1 MLGPGLRKDPG
12 SKPEQHS
19 RSATAPPAQRHVGG
33 LGGLPH
39 PGARMKRREAY
50 RRSGATCG
58 RTDTYYQGPN
68 GEKFRSKIE
77 LTRFLGPS
85 QDLTN
90 FDFKNGVLRDP
101 PPKVPGRWGLE
112 RTQEGRNRCARP
124 DHETRLGFLPTQVKK
139 AQKRRLSLSEPEL
152 PTPLSSCPP
161 NSDP

>member
-1 MLGPGLRKDPG
+1 MSEGWVDCPTLGPGW
-12 SKPEQHS
+12 
-19 RSATAPPAQRHVGG
+19 
-33 LGGLPH
+33 
-39 PGARMKRREAY
+39 KRREAY

-112 RTQEGRNRCARP
+112 RTQEGRNPCARP
-124 DHETRLGFLPTQVKK
+124 DHETRLGFLPTQVPP
-139 AQKRRLSLSEPEL
+139 RL
-152 PTPLSSCPP
+152 TRSCVPFLNRCPKQVQQFLVGPRPP
-161 NSDP
+161 HP